1 MSPLNNNQIQVI
13 NNSSTIATAKSLRLY
28 DLNSLPN
35 ELILKIFDELKYT
48 HGALV
53 RSCKR
58 FWELATK
65 RHSLLAFAYFIFN
78 NKPLSKKVSYAS
90 PLTKEDVPFFK
101 ELIEECQVN
110 FNELLI
116 NPSLNSAKVEPLA
129 LALMRT
135 KNWIPFSVKERAQE
149 GQIKQVAEHLCHLK
163 EVLTCL
169 TQENQAHF
177 TQFLQTDRELINESY
192 ILSNIKIDH
201 ILNQLKCLKPIQ
213 EELLLFIVKYAT
225 NFHNFRI
232 GDFIKTYFDCND
244 RARMLKLVE

>member
-116 NPSLNSAKVEPLA
+116 NPSLNSFKTQASSVLCRKHKFKRLFKKGRLYDE
-129 LALMRT
+129 
-135 KNWIPFSVKERAQE
+135 KNHDRRPRCFI
-149 GQIKQVAEHLCHLK
+149 
-163 EVLTCL
+163 CL
-169 TQENQAHF
+169 PSDAYHGTTAW
-177 TQFLQTDRELINESY
+177 
-192 ILSNIKIDH
+192 
-201 ILNQLKCLKPIQ
+201 
-213 EELLLFIVKYAT
+213 
-225 NFHNFRI
+225 HNDGR
-232 GDFIKTYFDCND
+232 
-244 RARMLKLVE
+244 